1 MIAQR
6 LAIVAIVATWSV
18 PTIVGAQ
25 HAKAESTAAHASA
38 PAKESAREHGAEHAP
53 SSAKKDAA
61 AEPVPQKSPAT
72 EASKDAGK
80 SVAKPTSEHAAAKS
94 DGKDKDTGAHGVE
107 EAKGP
112 AHASAEKASSEKE
125 AEPAAGGKKVASAA
139 SARGKTAPKNELEAA
154 LRRIDEQ
161 MASIRTSPSAAQSG
175 KPRAAN
181 ETRPARVSP
190 PPAPSVT
197 RISLSWRTTL
207 VWEQELDGG
216 TDAAQDAPHVGLVW
230 PIEPLESTPI
240 APTSAR

>member
-38 PAKESAREHGAEHAP
+38 PAKESAKEHGAEHAP

-61 AEPVPQKSPAT
+61 AEPVPQKSAAK

-94 DGKDKDTGAHGVE
+94 DGKDKDTGAHGVD

-139 SARGKTAPKNELEAA
+139 SARSRTGPKNELEAA
-154 LRRIDEQ
+154 LKRIDEQ
-161 MASIRTSPSAAQSG
+161 IATMGTSPSAAQSG
-175 KPRAAN
+175 KPRIAN
-181 ETRPARVSP
+181 DARTVRVSST
-190 PPAPSVT
+190 PST
-197 RISLSWRTTL
+197 ARIHLSWRTTL
-207 VWEQELDGG
+207 VWSPEVDGE
-216 TDAAQDAPHVGLVW
+216 TDAARDTPHVDLVW
-230 PIEPLESTPI
+230 PATEPLKSTPI
-240 APTSAR
+240 TPGSVH